1 MEVTHTHT
9 HKRARTAP
17 HLAVQLLHLTSCYY
31 YPTTPLASKK
41 ETRTKRGIEWDT
53 VVYIMVGCGFV

>member
-1 MEVTHTHT
+1 MEGAHTH
-9 HKRARTAP
+9 TAP
-17 HLAVQLLHLTSCYY
+17 HLAIQLLHLTSCYY
-31 YPTTPLASKK
+31 YPTTPLPSKK